1 GVAAS
6 TGHRPQKSAT
16 PRSVTQARTPSI
28 PRRQRGPPILIASRA
43 GSPLAG
49 PPGGRELFRIWR
61 GFWRIGQEPSSSPSP
76 RLPAWMVSPLRWRP
90 CWSTGSG
97 WHRRGGTASRRAWPE
112 VTGPGSPP
120 GIQGDL
126 TDRPQVVPRVGKMA
140 QHPGE
145 GHVVVQPGVVG
156 GEHLPDGFVGPPQA
170 RLDLV
175 PPRLV
180 HRADSPALG

>member
-1 GVAAS
+1 ALV
-6 TGHRPQKSAT
+6 
-16 PRSVTQARTPSI
+16 PRGARTRGCAAAGTGARRSPTAAI
-28 PRRQRGPPILIASRA
+28 PATLPIPGAPPGRLGRVPAPRR
-43 GSPLAG
+43 
-49 PPGGRELFRIWR
+49 PGVDPWITRHQG
-61 GFWRIGQEPSSSPSP
+61 
-76 RLPAWMVSPLRWRP
+76 
-90 CWSTGSG
+90 G

-180 HRADSPALG
+180 HRADSPALGPVSGGVRLLVPPKRPV